1 MLEHVHIVNFVLID
15 DVDIDTGNAD
25 EIPLKDSAQADN

>member
-1 MLEHVHIVNFVLID
+1 MALKLRKNKIE